1 MPSGNK
7 AGVSFKGICRGE
19 VEQVVAERLDV
30 AKLVET
36 RLGDM
41 DKADFE
47 RLLRGIFEED
57 EWILVVI
64 GGVLGGLVGLLQAAV
79 VLAL

>member
-1 MPSGNK
+1 
-7 AGVSFKGICRGE
+7 
-19 VEQVVAERLDV
+19 
-30 AKLVET
+30 
-36 RLGDM
+36 M